1 MDATDV
7 RALREWSPLT
17 DVFAKI
23 PLKVQKGFF
32 FVDLN
37 VTCIDALDEYLA
49 LGTDAGIVYWY
60 NRQNGSVQKLRTEVN
75 RKCWILFF
83 CLFVHDFTTTIR
95 MIHSEN
101 ANCLMISNFD

>member
-1 MDATDV
+1 MEASVV

-17 DVFAKI
+17 DVFAKV

-60 NRQNGSVQKLRTEVN
+60 NRQNGNVQKLRTEVN
-75 RKCWILFF
+75 RLYALVNFFFVFLF
-83 CLFVHDFTTTIR
+83 TIYDDDQND
-95 MIHSEN
+95 S
-101 ANCLMISNFD
+101 S

>member
-1 MDATDV
+1 MEATDV
-7 RALREWSPLT
+7 RMLREWSPLT

-37 VTCIDALDEYLA
+37 VTCIDALDDYFA

-60 NRQNGSVQKLRTEVN
+60 NRQNGNVQKLRTEVN
-75 RKCWILFF
+75 LFGGSF
-83 CLFVHDFTTTIR
+83 LAFFFYVYNFTTTIT
-95 MIHSEN
+95 IK
-101 ANCLMISNFD
+101 

>member
-1 MDATDV
+1 MGSGRATHGVLMEATDI

-32 FVDLN
+32 FVELN

-60 NRQNGSVQKLRTEVN
+60 NRQNGNVQKLRTEV
-75 RKCWILFF
+75 KHLFGDSF
-83 CLFVHDFTTTIR
+83 FVYNWR
-95 MIHSEN
+95 RQPK
-101 ANCLMISNFD
+101 